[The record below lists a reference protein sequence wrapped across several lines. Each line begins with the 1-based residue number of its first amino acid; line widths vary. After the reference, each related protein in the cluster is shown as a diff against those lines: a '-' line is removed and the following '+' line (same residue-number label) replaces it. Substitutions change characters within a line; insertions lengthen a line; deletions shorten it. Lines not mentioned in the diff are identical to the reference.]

1 MFYIDFIPRLIFNK
15 KLIKKNNKNKNKKLG
30 LSLTYAAEVSF
41 YWFVPAVH
49 ETAIIRQLFALGRS
63 QRGQMGDFRLLERTF
78 SIYWMNLAE
87 NGKISLKGIL
97 LF

>member
-1 MFYIDFIPRLIFNK
+1 MFYIDFIPSLIFNK
-15 KLIKKNNKNKNKKLG
+15 KLIKKNNKNKNKNKNKKLG

-63 QRGQMGDFRLLERTF
+63 Q
-78 SIYWMNLAE
+78 
-87 NGKISLKGIL
+87 
-97 LF
+97 